1 MSTQSLKE
9 NNNKKAWDEIFSF
22 KNEDEEIEYEAQM
35 LMFTFLGEIEKYQ
48 DIKDVNRKSLSERIK
63 TSASYITQLFRGNR
77 PLNFLTIAK
86 MQKALKIKFE
96 IKAINNCVYNE
107 VIIPS
112 PLYITKNID
121 VTEAKFEPSET
132 AMSIYNN
139 NYKQGLSA

>member
-1 MSTQSLKE
+1 MSIQSLKE

-112 PLYITKNID
+112 PLYISKNTD
-121 VTEAKFEPSET
+121 VTEAKFETSET
-132 AMSIYNN
+132 AISIYNN
-139 NYKQGLSA
+139 NYKQGHSA